1 MNILKQINIGTC
13 VMLALMSSSVQ
24 SSPTRSADSRS
35 ASDYTSFLEGQSAL
49 STVAA
54 SRDYSFEGM
63 ENASLLIRKSRV
75 NNLSIGI
82 SQSEIFIRNGST
94 SFTLYSPTSK
104 ENPSLSFAKPA
115 SDSQINGVWVT
126 VIQVLSLAVTRQVN
140 TEFTY
145 SMPVSKNSKFDSAI
159 NYRLGPINDFGA
171 PGMAAS
177 FQYNGKF

>member
-1 MNILKQINIGTC
+1 MNIQKQINIGTC

-35 ASDYTSFLEGQSAL
+35 ASDYTSFLEGQSL
-49 STVAA
+49 SKVAA
-54 SRDYSFEGM
+54 SRDYSFGGM
-63 ENASLLIRKSRV
+63 ENSSLLVRKSQV

-82 SQSEIFIRNGST
+82 SQSEIFIRNGRA

-104 ENPSLSFAKPA
+104 ENPSMPFAKPA

-126 VIQVLSLAVTRQVN
+126 VIQALSLAVTRQVN